1 STAWWLTR
9 VFLLALAGWR
19 KTRRTFP
26 EVPEPLDN
34 LSFRKIRGMFV
45 RGDSFSRIAF
55 LQPPLGN
62 LDPLG
67 EPHFGKALG
76 VFDELIDD
84 LGPERNTGDKRMK
97 IESKVFRR
105 PLFPLP

>member
-1 STAWWLTR
+1 
-9 VFLLALAGWR
+9 
-19 KTRRTFP
+19 
-26 EVPEPLDN
+26 
-34 LSFRKIRGMFV
+34 MFV
-45 RGDSFSRIAF
+45 RGDSFSRIAP

-62 LDPLG
+62 FDSLG
-67 EPHFGKALG
+67 EPNFGKALG

-105 PLFPLP
+105 PLFPLPVEVIKLVLHDLQ